1 MVFLMSGILSL
12 YREGFSLYS
21 GKAESM
27 SAFWVCIL
35 LAFTLSAFFT
45 WWQEHSQVQLEIGKN
60 SKPEIKGK
68 VLRGFL
74 DIEMDALGTRNICN
88 TVICLHLSLVNHRDV
103 PTTVESYV
111 LKMKLDEGLQT
122 TTGDANFSLGTNISP
137 EGRWREPVPLIPI
150 GVRITSVNPLR
161 RAIAQDGWVCFH
173 FSGSKRSF
181 DKSQDEDLILTVTD
195 ALGGVHEI
203 ACPRTRLDFGIVD
216 AAP

>member
-1 MVFLMSGILSL
+1 
-12 YREGFSLYS
+12 
-21 GKAESM
+21 
-27 SAFWVCIL
+27 
-35 LAFTLSAFFT
+35 
-45 WWQEHSQVQLEIGKN
+45 
-60 SKPEIKGK
+60 
-68 VLRGFL
+68 
-74 DIEMDALGTRNICN
+74 
-88 TVICLHLSLVNHRDV
+88 
-103 PTTVESYV
+103 
-111 LKMKLDEGLQT
+111 MKLDEGLQT